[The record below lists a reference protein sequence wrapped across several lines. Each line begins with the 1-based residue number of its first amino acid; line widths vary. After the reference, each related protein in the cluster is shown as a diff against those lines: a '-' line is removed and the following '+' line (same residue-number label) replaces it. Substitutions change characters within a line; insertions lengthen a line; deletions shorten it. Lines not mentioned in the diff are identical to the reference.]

1 MLTRLKLERQKR
13 GLKSKELAKRVSVH
27 PSYITLMENGREPSK
42 EIKKRIAKVMR
53 LPVKTLWEGK
63 SSG

>member
-13 GLKSKELAKRVSVH
+13 GLKSKEPAGKVGVH

-42 EIKKRIAKVMR
+42 VVKKKIARVLR
-53 LPVKTLWEGK
+53 LPVKAIWEGY
-63 SSG
+63 